1 MKIMSA
7 RPCLRLGTNLAPRV
21 AFWDPDLGP
30 ILGLVLGSFFGHR
43 FESLQV
49 KTKSE
54 APKWYT
60 HLDGVWHFPFPFYVD
75 KVLS

>member
-1 MKIMSA
+1 MKIM
-7 RPCLRLGTNLAPRV
+7 APRV

-49 KTKSE
+49 KTTSE
-54 APKWYT
+54 APKWYIYT
-60 HLDGVWHFPFPFYVD
+60 FGWGLALPIPI
-75 KVLS
+75 LC